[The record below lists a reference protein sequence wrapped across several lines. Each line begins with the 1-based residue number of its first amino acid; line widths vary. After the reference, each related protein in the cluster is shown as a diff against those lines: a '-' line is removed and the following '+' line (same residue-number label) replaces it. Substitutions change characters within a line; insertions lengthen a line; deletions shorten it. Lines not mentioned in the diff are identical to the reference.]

1 MVILM
6 IIVMSYQAVGNL
18 FHEVAGVALLVLFL
32 VHNILNQ
39 KWYQNIAKGKY
50 SAFRKTMLVVDIL
63 TLISMLA
70 AMGTGIY
77 LSQSIFAPLLGMREG
92 YLIRPWH
99 VAAGA
104 WGTILVSVHGGMHIR
119 IPKERKTIFIICG
132 ILLSVTGIWAF
143 LALDMPNRLLF
154 RDMGEYWR
162 YSGILLFAANAAVM
176 AFFAV
181 VSAVLTSKI
190 KRNQKIKSEKILCSS

>member
-1 MVILM
+1 MVRKRLDVLMVILM

-18 FHEVAGVALLVLFL
+18 FHEVAGAALFVLFL
-32 VHNILNQ
+32 IHNILNR
-39 KWYQNIAKGKY
+39 KWYQNMARGKY
-50 SAFRKTMLVVDIL
+50 SVFRKTMLAVDIL
-63 TLISMLA
+63 TLISMLV

-119 IPKERKTIFIICG
+119 IPKKRKAVLIVCG
-132 ILLSVTGIWAF
+132 ILLSGIGIWAF
-143 LALDMPNRLLF
+143 LVLDMPNRLLF

-181 VSAVLTSKI
+181 VSAVLTAKI
-190 KRNQKIKSEKILCSS
+190 KKIRK

>member
-1 MVILM
+1 MVRKRLDVLMVILM

-18 FHEVAGVALLVLFL
+18 FHEVAGAALFVLFL
-32 VHNILNQ
+32 IHNILNR
-39 KWYQNIAKGKY
+39 KWYQNMARGKY
-50 SAFRKTMLVVDIL
+50 SVFRKTMLAVDIL

-99 VAAGA
+99 VAEGA

-119 IPKERKTIFIICG
+119 IPKERKAVLIVCE
-132 ILLSVTGIWAF
+132 ILLSGIGIWAF
-143 LALDMPNRLLF
+143 LALDMPNRLLL

-181 VSAVLTSKI
+181 VSAVVTAKI
-190 KRNQKIKSEKILCSS
+190 KKIRK

>member
-1 MVILM
+1 MVRKRLDVLMVILM
-6 IIVMSYQAVGNL
+6 MIVMSYQAVGNL
-18 FHEVAGVALLVLFL
+18 FHEVAGAALFVLFL
-32 VHNILNQ
+32 VHNILNR
-39 KWYQNIAKGKY
+39 KWYHNIVRGKY
-50 SAFRKTMLVVDIL
+50 SVFRKTMLAVDIL

-119 IPKERKTIFIICG
+119 IIKKINSDVSLCG
-132 ILLSVTGIWAF
+132 DSLFFSCLWQSGSGNSVT
-143 LALDMPNRLLF
+143 D
-154 RDMGEYWR
+154 
-162 YSGILLFAANAAVM
+162 
-176 AFFAV
+176 
-181 VSAVLTSKI
+181 
-190 KRNQKIKSEKILCSS
+190 RNSDRSRE